1 VSKISGSETNS
12 PSDLPI
18 LTDAMRMNNA
28 YVNAG
33 KKRMG
38 ETLTPRIN
46 DETTPTTVNGGA
58 RYL

>member
-28 YVNAG
+28 YVSAG

-38 ETLTPRIN
+38 ETLAPRIN